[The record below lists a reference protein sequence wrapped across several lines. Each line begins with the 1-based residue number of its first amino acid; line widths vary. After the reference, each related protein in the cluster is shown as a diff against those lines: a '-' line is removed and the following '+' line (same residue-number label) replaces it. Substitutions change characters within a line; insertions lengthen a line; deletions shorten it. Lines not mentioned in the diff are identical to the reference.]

1 MNDYRAYVENDY
13 NAIYHH
19 GIKGQ
24 RWGIRRYQN
33 EDGSLTPL
41 GRKHYGYLIK
51 QYKKAGM
58 SDKEIEEAIAKRN
71 KIMKGAVIGAG
82 VAAAGIG
89 AYYLRKHLGG
99 KYLDKTIKAGS
110 KIKTVAS
117 DANRLKNQHFYSSKG
132 ILDESKYVG
141 ELGEKKD
148 LFGDYLGEYKKLVTH
163 QAKENVKVASEKS
176 QLNAFKK
183 LMQNDK
189 DFSNDFKK
197 YYVMNKG
204 QLAWLENKGAI
215 RGNDLAWKLKEGEIN
230 TNQLSKNDWRDLNNF
245 FNLAQV
251 GRADEFKRSQRKYFN
266 ELKKQGYGGMVDL
279 NDSLNN
285 SFHTKSAAII
295 FDNDKFMQTS
305 VKDLNVEE
313 VNKARVLNIL
323 AANGDANLP
332 YVPFWVLGAGG
343 MVASSSDDKVMRDA
357 KKRNNRK

>member
-71 KIMKGAVIGAG
+71 KIMKGAAIGAG

-117 DANRLKNQHFYSSKG
+117 DAERLKNQHFYSSKG

-141 ELGEKKD
+141 ELGEKKGF
-148 LFGDYLGEYKKLVTH
+148 LGLGTGEYKKLVTH

-197 YYVMNKG
+197 YYFMNKSE
-204 QLAWLENKGAI
+204 LAGLENKGAI
-215 RGNDLAWKLKEGEIN
+215 RGNDLAWKLKEGKID
-230 TNQLSKNDWRDLNNF
+230 TNQLSKDDWRDLNNF
-245 FNLAQV
+245 FNLAHI
-251 GRADEFKRSQRKYFN
+251 GHADEVKGVQRKYFN

-285 SFHTKSAAII
+285 SFRTKSAAII

-305 VKDLNVEE
+305 VKDLNVDD
-313 VNKARVLNIL
+313 VKKARVLNIL
-323 AANGDANLP
+323 QVNGDANLP
-332 YVPFWVLGAGG
+332 YVPLWVIGAGG
-343 MVASSSDDKVMRDA
+343 IAANSSDDKMMRDA